1 MSVWAGSIGDRRAEV
16 YVGSTNGSGVYAVVY
31 DVPFPTGKPPTVQPA
46 LIAGAAGRMFRV
58 SASSETGFSVTVDD
72 RTGVTVLGINVLGT
86 AFTAIASQALS
97 VLVVAQ
103 N

>member
-16 YVGSTNGSGVYAVVY
+16 YIGSTNGSGVYAVVY
-31 DVPFPTGKPPTVQPA
+31 DVPFPTGKAPSVQPA

-58 SASSETGFSVTVDD
+58 SASSEAGFTVIVED
-72 RTGVTVLGINVLGT
+72 RAGVTVLGISVLGI
-86 AFTAIASQALS
+86 AFTPVAAQTLS

>member
-16 YVGSTNGSGVYAVVY
+16 YVGSTNGSGVYSVVY
-31 DVPFPTGKPPTVQPA
+31 ANPFPTGKPPSVQPA

-58 SASSETGFSVTVDD
+58 SASTETGFAVVVEDRVAVTI
-72 RTGVTVLGINVLGT
+72 LGISVPGLT
-86 AFTAIASQALS
+86 FTAVSAQALS

-103 N
+103 D

>member
-16 YVGSTNGSGVYAVVY
+16 YVGSTNGSGVYSVVY
-31 DVPFPTGKPPTVQPA
+31 ANPFPTGKPPSVQPA

-58 SASSETGFSVTVDD
+58 SASTETGFTVIVEDHASVV
-72 RTGVTVLGINVLGT
+72 VLGISVLGL
-86 AFTAIASQALS
+86 AFTPVASQALS

-103 N
+103 D